1 MKIKKGFVVREI
13 AGKSVVIALGEASK
27 SFKGMI
33 ELNGTA
39 RIIWDMLSE
48 GKERDEMVKAIVSE
62 FDVDEAT
69 AAADI
74 DRFIA
79 ALEGANVLEK

>member
-33 ELNGTA
+33 ELNGVA
-39 RIIWDMLSE
+39 RVIWDMLADEKESSE
-48 GKERDEMVKAIVSE
+48 IVDRIVSE
-62 FDVDEAT
+62 YDVDRETAT
-69 AAADI
+69 RDV
-74 DRFIA
+74 DSFIEG
-79 ALEGANVLEK
+79 LKGANIFE

>member
-27 SFKGMI
+27 TFRGMI
-33 ELNGTA
+33 ELNDTA

-48 GKERDEMVKAIVSE
+48 GKERDDIIQAIVDQFE
-62 FDVDEAT
+62 VEPEV

-74 DRFIA
+74 DRFIE
-79 ALEGANVLEK
+79 ALAGANILD

>member
-39 RIIWDMLSE
+39 RVIWDMLSQE
-48 GKERDEMVKAIVSE
+48 KEKSDIVDAIVSE
-62 FDVDEAT
+62 YDVARETADVDIEHF
-69 AAADI
+69 I
-74 DRFIA
+74 D
-79 ALEGANVLEK
+79 ALKGAGVLE

>member
-13 AGKSVVIALGEASK
+13 AGKSVVIALGSASN

-39 RIIWDMLSE
+39 RVIWDMLAL
-48 GKERDEMVKAIVSE
+48 GKDKNEIVDAIVAE
-62 FDVDEAT
+62 YDVERETADADTDNFIEA
-69 AAADI
+69 
-74 DRFIA
+74 
-79 ALEGANVLEK
+79 LKGAGVLE

>member
-39 RIIWDMLSE
+39 RVIWDMLSQ
-48 GKERDEMVKAIVSE
+48 GKEKSDIVDAIVSE
-62 FDVDEAT
+62 YDVARET
-69 AAADI
+69 ADADVEHFI
-74 DRFIA
+74 D
-79 ALEGANVLEK
+79 ALKGAGVLE

>member
-39 RIIWDMLSE
+39 RIIWDMIGE
-48 GKERDEMVKAIVSE
+48 GKERDEMVKSIVDQ

-69 AAADI
+69 AASDI

-79 ALEGANVLEK
+79 ALAGANVLDQ

>member
-27 SFKGMI
+27 TFRGMI

-48 GKERDEMVKAIVSE
+48 GKEREDIIQAIVDQFE
-62 FDVDEAT
+62 VEPEV

-74 DRFIA
+74 DRFIE
-79 ALEGANVLEK
+79 ALAGANILD

>member
-33 ELNGTA
+33 ELNGVA
-39 RIIWDMLSE
+39 RVIWDLLAE
-48 GKERDEMVKAIVSE
+48 GKESNEIVDAIVAE
-62 FDVDEAT
+62 YDVDRET
-69 AAADI
+69 VVSDV
-74 DRFIA
+74 DRFINQ
-79 ALEGANVLEK
+79 LKGANVFE

>member
-39 RIIWDMLSE
+39 RIIWDMLAE
-48 GKERDEMVKAIVSE
+48 EKERDEIINKIVTE
-62 FDVDEAT
+62 YDIDEAT
-69 AAADI
+69 AASDI
-74 DRFIA
+74 DRFIE
-79 ALEGANVLEK
+79 ALTGANILE